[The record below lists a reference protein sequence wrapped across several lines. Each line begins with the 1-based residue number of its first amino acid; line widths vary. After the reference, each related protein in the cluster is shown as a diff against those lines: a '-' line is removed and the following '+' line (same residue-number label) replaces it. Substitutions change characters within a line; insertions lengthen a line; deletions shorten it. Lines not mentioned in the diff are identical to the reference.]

1 MILAGTNLLRVEQ
14 SNVEKIQKNP
24 EILFPSSLNLFQL
37 SIRSDG
43 RGHAYQYF
51 RIQGVSFIA
60 ERLQVVLLPSFFI
73 RFC

>member
-37 SIRSDG
+37 SIRTDG
-43 RGHAYQYF
+43 RGYANQYF
-51 RIQGVSFIA
+51 RERVPALDSFLGQGIEIFTK
-60 ERLQVVLLPSFFI
+60 
-73 RFC
+73 